1 MSEIKL
7 EIYGKGGKVEK
18 TYKTD
23 GYNLMLGTVED
34 FLSIIDPDKLDDTKA
49 IVDMVRRGMTEVKL
63 FLKDMFPEITD
74 EELKHTSVEGIV
86 RCIVQ
91 TATAVGDSLKNLK
104 SGN

>member
-7 EIYGKGGKVEK
+7 DIYKGGKVEK

-23 GYNLMLGTVED
+23 SYNLMLGTVED
-34 FLSIIDPDKLDDTKA
+34 FLAIVDPDKLNDTKA
-49 IVDMVRRGMTEVKL
+49 LVEMVRKGMTEVKG
-63 FLKDMFPEITD
+63 FLKEMFPEITD
-74 EELKHTSVEGIV
+74 DELRRTSVDGII

-91 TATAVGDSLKNLK
+91 TASAVGDSLRNLK